1 MVTMWRSC
9 GWLALLVG
17 AAGAASL
24 AADPPLVVSSTTPP
38 PGDAV
43 MPRMAGFHNLYYT
56 GQLAGEPRRM
66 AYSLFL
72 PAGYDTKGKWP
83 MLVYLIGVGDRGD
96 NHAGLYNNG
105 PPPYLKAD
113 KLLRDW
119 VPFIVFTPQCPA
131 DLRWDSPGMTEYL
144 VEMIRWATRSLPT
157 DPDRVYLTGL
167 SMGGAA
173 TWRVALGMGGTF
185 AVVAPFCAPGV
196 EPDRMAA
203 AVKGETVCIICGG
216 ADNQYTAGSR
226 KMYGVL
232 RDAGVDV
239 LYVEVPGQGHG
250 VWPAFYASR
259 QFYEFLLMH
268 RRGQKPPLH
277 RPTTE
282 QLVAISYTPPNSA
295 DADLAKPLQ
304 KFLPWWFLS
313 NCGRDNSPGLKEQM
327 LGRKNVFVTTPL
339 ARDVPCRLMYTV
351 AVAKQKKTT
360 LRLTVGAAPEGQWE
374 LLVLAESRELL
385 KRTIGGVTA
394 AAGSPPAPPWV
405 DVSVDLAG
413 FAGQQVHLELQN
425 RQGGSAHC
433 EAYWADVRIVEE

>member
-1 MVTMWRSC
+1 MAGPPS
-9 GWLALLVG
+9 
-17 AAGAASL
+17 AAGSTAAPVAD
-24 AADPPLVVSSTTPP
+24 AA
-38 PGDAV
+38 
-43 MPRMAGFHNLYYT
+43 MPRTASFQNLYYT
-56 GQLAGEPRRM
+56 GQLAGQTRRM
-66 AYSLFL
+66 AYNLFL
-72 PAGYDTKGKWP
+72 PAGYDAKAKWP
-83 MLVYLIGVGDRGD
+83 VLVYLIGVGDRGD
-96 NHAGLYNNG
+96 NHAGLFNNG
-105 PPPYLKAD
+105 PLPYLKSD
-113 KLLRDW
+113 KALRNW
-119 VPFIVFTPQCPA
+119 APFIIFTPQCPA

-144 VEMIRWATRSLPT
+144 VEMIGWAIKSLPA

-173 TWRVALGMGGTF
+173 TWRVALGMPGTF
-185 AVVAPFCAPGV
+185 AAVAPFCAP
-196 EPDRMAA
+196 EIAPDRMAA

-268 RRGQKPPLH
+268 RRGEKPPVH

-282 QLVAISYTPPNSA
+282 QLLAISYTPPNSA
-295 DADLAKPLQ
+295 DAELAKPLQ
-304 KFLPWWFLS
+304 KFLPWWFLN
-313 NCGRDNSPGLKEQM
+313 NCGRDNSPGLKDQI

-339 ARDVPCRLMYTV
+339 ARDVPCRLMYTL

-360 LRLTVGAAPEGQWE
+360 LRLTVGAPADGQWD
-374 LLVLAESRELL
+374 LVVLAESREVL
-385 KRTIGGVTA
+385 KRTIGRGTEV
-394 AAGSPPAPPWV
+394 AGSPAASPWV
-405 DVSVDLAG
+405 ELSVDLSG

-425 RQGGSAHC
+425 RQGSSARS
-433 EAYWADVRIVEE
+433 EAYWGEVRIVEE